1 MIKEINPTEEY
12 LKAVTGKFDLE
23 TIFSLD
29 LQNKSIS
36 KLSAIPNCTSLI
48 LLNLSKNKL
57 TSVSSLSPLI
67 QLNYLDLSFNSISS
81 IDGIDKLINLRHL
94 KLHGNNISKTPNQFS
109 SLRRLEKLTFQV
121 MPYKE
126 DKELNTTNP
135 LCSEPNYRKNMLEM
149 FPKLNMLDGI
159 SRSMEPFLIEEDTNN
174 KELEEKLNPS
184 NFDFNFT
191 DKINLNPDDII
202 NDNDIAFAKK
212 TINEKYDEF
221 EKELEEVKKYIKE
234 IQ

>member
-1 MIKEINPTEEY
+1 MIKDINPTEEY

-81 IDGIDKLINLRHL
+81 IDGKDV
-94 KLHGNNISKTPNQFS
+94 F
-109 SLRRLEKLTFQV
+109 
-121 MPYKE
+121 
-126 DKELNTTNP
+126 
-135 LCSEPNYRKNMLEM
+135 
-149 FPKLNMLDGI
+149 
-159 SRSMEPFLIEEDTNN
+159 
-174 KELEEKLNPS
+174 
-184 NFDFNFT
+184 
-191 DKINLNPDDII
+191 
-202 NDNDIAFAKK
+202 
-212 TINEKYDEF
+212 
-221 EKELEEVKKYIKE
+221 
-234 IQ
+234 